1 MPRRNEEA
9 LNFMLERRSVSHKTL
24 AAPVPSRDDL
34 ELILRAG
41 ARVPDHKMLEPFRYL
56 VLEDAALNR
65 LADAVH
71 ARALELGMDTDQA
84 AKARF
89 SFANAPLS
97 VAVVASLAQTDMIPE
112 VEQTLAVG
120 ACCTSVLNAALASGW
135 GANWITGWA
144 AFDEPFL
151 TEHLGLAPGEYV
163 AGFMHMG
170 TARTEPSERKRPDL
184 DAITTWV
191 SA

>member
-1 MPRRNEEA
+1 MPRRNEDA
-9 LNFMLERRSVSHKTL
+9 LNFLLERRSVSHKTL
-24 AAPVPSRDDL
+24 TAPVPSRA
-34 ELILRAG
+34 EIEVILTAG
-41 ARVPDHKMLEPFRYL
+41 ARVPDHKMLEPFRFL

-65 LADAVH
+65 LGDAVADR
-71 ARALELGMDTDQA
+71 ARALGLDEDKV

-89 SFANAPLS
+89 SFDNAPLS
-97 VAVVASLAQTDMIPE
+97 IAVVASLKQTDMIPE

-151 TEHLGLAPGEYV
+151 QDHLGLAAGEYV
-163 AGFMHMG
+163 AGFMHIG
-170 TARTEPSERKRPDL
+170 TVRSEPSERKRPDL
-184 DAITTWV
+184 NAITTWV
-191 SA
+191 SS